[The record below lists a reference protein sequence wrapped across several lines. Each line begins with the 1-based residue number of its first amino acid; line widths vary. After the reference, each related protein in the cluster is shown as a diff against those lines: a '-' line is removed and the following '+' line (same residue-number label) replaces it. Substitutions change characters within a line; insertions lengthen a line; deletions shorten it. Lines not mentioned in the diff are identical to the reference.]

1 MEVIIRTARVSDLE
15 EIYFVETSCF
25 QKQFQISRDYYKL
38 ALSTYSEHFYL
49 LFIDRVLVGFINAMP
64 TNKKDLKDSML
75 KDISDYDKNGSNL
88 MVIGLMILP
97 EYQHHGYATRLMKR
111 FIRVS
116 REEGKKRIVLTCRK
130 ELIDFY
136 EKFGYIYQGISD
148 SVLGDEVWYQLKL
161 DLDDDDDYQ

>member
-1 MEVIIRTARVSDLE
+1 MEVIIRTARASDLE
-15 EIYFVETSCF
+15 EIYSVETACF
-25 QKQFQISRDYYKL
+25 QKQFQISYDYYKL
-38 ALSTYSEHFYL
+38 ALSTCPERFYL
-49 LFIDRVLVGFINAMP
+49 LFVDHVLAGFINAMP

-75 KDISDYDKNGSNL
+75 KGISDYDKNGSNL

-136 EKFGYIYQGISD
+136 KKFGYIYQGISD
-148 SVLGDEVWYQLKL
+148 SVLGYEVWYQLKL